1 MVLRE
6 GKSPSRR
13 SERENRLA
21 VAPRSFQA
29 STGFGIGALRPLSTR
44 PRPDPVHRPL
54 PLRSRHSRRLFLHL
68 QVPRRVVPA
77 FACYGVA
84 CSVSSHIVHG
94 WSLSAMSAVDCTASA
109 NANESP
115 APALGVRHSSGTDA
129 GAVGQAGSL
138 RGGCLPPPSRANAPV
153 GRLPIGRSLP
163 SCPTN
168 SALCLACPYAR
179 LPATWPANRAG
190 VHFYVAHPP
199 ASVGEGRAPISALHP
214 ASSACCA
221 KREPFISGA
230 DQLLRK

>member
-6 GKSPSRR
+6 GKQPSRR
-13 SERENRLA
+13 SERENRLS

-54 PLRSRHSRRLFLHL
+54 PLRSRHGRRLFLHL

-115 APALGVRHSSGTDA
+115 T
-129 GAVGQAGSL
+129 
-138 RGGCLPPPSRANAPV
+138 
-153 GRLPIGRSLP
+153 
-163 SCPTN
+163 
-168 SALCLACPYAR
+168 
-179 LPATWPANRAG
+179 
-190 VHFYVAHPP
+190 P